1 VRSECTLFTPLIVP
15 MACLSCF
22 SVVVIAG
29 IFGSLNGY
37 HSLDS
42 IAAIVVGLMV
52 IYIAWELGTNATKE
66 LVDTQYLKAM

>member
-1 VRSECTLFTPLIVP
+1 MLKANAWHHRSD
-15 MACLSCF
+15 ALS

-42 IAAIVVGLMV
+42 IAAIVLYA
-52 IYIAWELGTNATKE
+52 I
-66 LVDTQYLKAM
+66 

>member
-1 VRSECTLFTPLIVP
+1 VQNETSTLKANAWHHRSD
-15 MACLSCF
+15 ALS

-42 IAAIVVGLMV
+42 IIR
-52 IYIAWELGTNATKE
+52 
-66 LVDTQYLKAM
+66 